1 LIGYLYV
8 LAAACLWG
16 LLGVVSRYAFEQG
29 VSPLEVAFWR
39 AALGAVL
46 FGAQAALMRKVR
58 LERSD
63 AGAVLGFGLVGISLF
78 YGAYQ
83 LAIQSG
89 GAALAAV
96 LLYTAPALVAL
107 LSWLFLRE
115 PMDAHKLSALGL
127 TLLGVALVSLQGGGA
142 RVTLAALF
150 WGLLSALTY
159 ATYYLFGKLYLSKYS
174 TPTVFLYA
182 LPVGALGLLPF
193 VDFVPKNAEAW
204 AAIAFLTVAST
215 FFAVTLYF
223 AGLRRLEA
231 TRASVVATI
240 EPVVAALAA
249 WLWWVERFS
258 LLGYLGAGLVLA
270 GVVWMVL
277 RPQTGASPIRPTA
290 RPERP
295 QSR

>member
-1 LIGYLYV
+1 M
-8 LAAACLWG
+8 WG
-16 LLGVVSRYAFEQG
+16 LLGVVSRWAFEQG

-39 AALGAVL
+39 AALGAGL
-46 FGAQAALMRKVR
+46 FGAQAVLMQQMR
-58 LERSD
+58 LERPD
-63 AGAVLGFGLVGISLF
+63 RWAVLGFGLVGISLF

-83 LAIQSG
+83 LAIESG

-96 LLYTAPALVAL
+96 LLYTAPAIVAL

-115 PMDAHKLSALGL
+115 PMDAHKLAAVGL
-127 TLLGVALVSLQGGGA
+127 TLLGVALVSLQGGG
-142 RVTLAALF
+142 VKVSLAALF

-159 ATYYLFGKLYLSKYS
+159 ATYYLFGKLYLHRYT

-240 EPVVAALAA
+240 EPVVAAFAA
-249 WLWWVERFS
+249 WLWWGERFS
-258 LLGYLGAGLVLA
+258 LLGYLGAGLVLL
-270 GVVWMVL
+270 GVLWMVL
-277 RPQTGASPIRPTA
+277 KPPKAVLEVPRST
-290 RPERP
+290 
-295 QSR
+295 

>member
-1 LIGYLYV
+1 MGYFYV
-8 LAAACLWG
+8 LAAASLWG
-16 LLGVVSRYAFEQG
+16 LLGVVSKWAFAQG

-39 AALGAVL
+39 ATLGAVL
-46 FGAQAALMRKVR
+46 FGAQALWIGKVH
-58 LERSD
+58 LERTD
-63 AGAVLGFGLVGISLF
+63 RLAVLGFGLVGISLF

-89 GAALAAV
+89 GAALASV
-96 LLYTAPALVAL
+96 LLYTAPAIVAL

-115 PMDAHKLSALGL
+115 PMDAHKISAVTL
-127 TLLGVALVSLQGGGA
+127 TLLGVALVSLQGGG
-142 RVTLAALF
+142 VKVSLAALF

-159 ATYYLFGKLYLSKYS
+159 ATYYLFGKLYLDKYP

-193 VDFVPKNAEAW
+193 VDFMPKNAEAW
-204 AAIAFLTVAST
+204 AAIAFLTIAST

-249 WLWWVERFS
+249 WLWWGERFS
-258 LLGYLGAGLVLA
+258 LLGYMGAGLVLA
-270 GVVWMVL
+270 GVVWMVR
-277 RPQTGASPIRPTA
+277 RPSTT
-290 RPERP
+290 P
-295 QSR
+295 QKIAAKIP

>member
-1 LIGYLYV
+1 MAGYLYI

-16 LLGVVSRYAFEQG
+16 LLGVVSRWAFEQG

-39 AALGAVL
+39 AALGAGL
-46 FGAQAALMRKVR
+46 FGAQAVLMQQVR
-58 LERSD
+58 LERPD
-63 AGAVLGFGLVGISLF
+63 RWPVLGFGLVGISLF

-83 LAIQSG
+83 LAIESG

-96 LLYTAPALVAL
+96 LLYTAPAIVAL

-115 PMDAHKLSALGL
+115 PMSAHKLAAVGL
-127 TLLGVALVSLQGGGA
+127 TLLGVALVSLQGGG
-142 RVTLAALF
+142 VKVSLAALF

-159 ATYYLFGKLYLSKYS
+159 ATYYLFGKLYLNKYS

-193 VDFVPKNAEAW
+193 VDFAPKNAEAW

-231 TRASVVATI
+231 TRASVVSTI
-240 EPVVAALAA
+240 EPVVAAFAA
-249 WLWWVERFS
+249 WLWWSERFS
-258 LLGYLGAGLVLA
+258 LLGYLGAGLVLL
-270 GVVWMVL
+270 GVLWMILKTPKTVL
-277 RPQTGASPIRPTA
+277 EVPRST
-290 RPERP
+290 
-295 QSR
+295 

>member
-1 LIGYLYV
+1 MAGYLYV

-16 LLGVVSRYAFEQG
+16 LLGVVSRWAFEQG

-39 AALGAVL
+39 AALGAGL
-46 FGAQAALMRKVR
+46 FGAQALLMQQVR
-58 LERSD
+58 LERPD
-63 AGAVLGFGLVGISLF
+63 RWAVLGFGLVGISLF

-83 LAIQSG
+83 LAIESG

-96 LLYTAPALVAL
+96 LLYTAPAIVAL

-115 PMDAHKLSALGL
+115 PMDAQKLAAVGL
-127 TLLGVALVSLQGGGA
+127 TLLGVALVSLQGGG
-142 RVTLAALF
+142 VKVSLAALF

-159 ATYYLFGKLYLSKYS
+159 ATYYLFGKLYLHRYT

-240 EPVVAALAA
+240 EPVVAAFAA
-249 WLWWVERFS
+249 WLWWGERFS
-258 LLGYLGAGLVLA
+258 LLGYLGAGLVLL
-270 GVVWMVL
+270 GVLWMVL
-277 RPQTGASPIRPTA
+277 KPPKAVLEVPRST
-290 RPERP
+290 
-295 QSR
+295 

>member
-1 LIGYLYV
+1 MAGYFYV
-8 LAAACLWG
+8 LAAASLWG
-16 LLGVVSRYAFEQG
+16 LLGVVSKWAFEQG

-46 FGAQAALMRKVR
+46 FGTQALLVQKVYLQQR
-58 LERSD
+58 DLP
-63 AGAVLGFGLVGISLF
+63 AVAGFGLVGVSLF

-89 GAALAAV
+89 GAALASV
-96 LLYTAPALVAL
+96 LLYTAPAIVAL

-115 PMDAHKLSALGL
+115 PMDAYKLGAVGL
-127 TLLGVALVSLQGGGA
+127 TLLGVALVSLQGGGVK
-142 RVTLAALF
+142 VTLAALF

-159 ATYYLFGKLYLSKYS
+159 ATYYLFGKLYLHKYS

-193 VDFVPKNAEAW
+193 VNFVPKNAEAW
-204 AAIAFLTVAST
+204 TAIAFLTMAST

-240 EPVVAALAA
+240 EPVVAAFVA
-249 WLWWVERFS
+249 WLWWGERFS

-277 RPQTGASPIRPTA
+277 RPQA
-290 RPERP
+290 RPVPEPPR
-295 QSR
+295 SRSI

>member
-1 LIGYLYV
+1 MGYLYV

-16 LLGVVSRYAFEQG
+16 LLGVVSKAAFEQG

-46 FGAQAALMRKVR
+46 FGAQAFLIQKMLVLRKDLLPV
-58 LERSD
+58 
-63 AGAVLGFGLVGISLF
+63 AGFGLVGISLF

-89 GAALAAV
+89 GAALASV
-96 LLYTAPALVAL
+96 LLYTAPAIVAL

-115 PMDAHKLSALGL
+115 PMNAFKLGAVAL
-127 TLLGVALVSLQGGGA
+127 TLLGVAAVSMQGGG
-142 RVTLAALF
+142 VDITLPAIF
-150 WGLLSALTY
+150 WGLVSALTY
-159 ATYYLFGKLYLSKYS
+159 ATYYLFGKLYLHKYT

-193 VDFVPKNAEAW
+193 VDFAPKTAEAW
-204 AAIAFLTVAST
+204 GAIAFLTVVST
-215 FFAVTLYF
+215 FVAVTLYF

-231 TRASVVATI
+231 TRASVVATL
-240 EPVVAALAA
+240 EPVVAAFAA
-249 WLWWVERFS
+249 WLWWGERFS

-270 GVVWMVL
+270 GVLVMVL
-277 RPQTGASPIRPTA
+277 RPQPRVASNR
-290 RPERP
+290 
-295 QSR
+295 

>member
-1 LIGYLYV
+1 M
-8 LAAACLWG
+8 
-16 LLGVVSRYAFEQG
+16 LGVVSKWAFEQG

-46 FGAQAALMRKVR
+46 FGTQAILIQKAYLQRQD
-58 LERSD
+58 LP
-63 AGAVLGFGLVGISLF
+63 AVAGFGLVGVSLF

-89 GAALAAV
+89 GAALASV
-96 LLYTAPALVAL
+96 LLYTAPAIVAL

-115 PMDAHKLSALGL
+115 PMDAPKVGAVAL
-127 TLLGVALVSLQGGGA
+127 TLLGVGAVSLQGGG
-142 RVTLAALF
+142 VNITLTAVF

-159 ATYYLFGKLYLSKYS
+159 ATYYLFGKLYLNKYS

-204 AAIAFLTVAST
+204 TAIAFLTIAST

-231 TRASVVATI
+231 TRASVVATL
-240 EPVVAALAA
+240 EPVVAAFVA
-249 WLWWVERFS
+249 WLWWGERFS
-258 LLGYLGAGLVLA
+258 LLGYLGAGLVVA
-270 GVVWMVL
+270 GVLLMVL
-277 RPQTGASPIRPTA
+277 RPQA
-290 RPERP
+290 RVVPRL
-295 QSR
+295 

>member
-1 LIGYLYV
+1 LAGYFYV
-8 LAAACLWG
+8 LAAASLWG
-16 LLGVVSRYAFEQG
+16 LLGVVSKWAFEQG

-46 FGAQAALMRKVR
+46 FGTQALLVQKVYLQQR
-58 LERSD
+58 DLP
-63 AGAVLGFGLVGISLF
+63 AVAGFGLVGVSLF

-89 GAALAAV
+89 GAALASV
-96 LLYTAPALVAL
+96 LLYTAPAIVAL

-115 PMDAHKLSALGL
+115 PMDAYKLGAVGL
-127 TLLGVALVSLQGGGA
+127 TLLGVALVSLQGGGVK
-142 RVTLAALF
+142 VTLAALF

-159 ATYYLFGKLYLSKYS
+159 ATYYLFGKLYLHKYS

-193 VDFVPKNAEAW
+193 VNFVPKNAEAW
-204 AAIAFLTVAST
+204 TAIAFLTMAST

-240 EPVVAALAA
+240 EPVVAAFVA
-249 WLWWVERFS
+249 WLWWGERFS

-277 RPQTGASPIRPTA
+277 RPQA
-290 RPERP
+290 RPVPEPPR
-295 QSR
+295 SRSI

>member
-1 LIGYLYV
+1 MTGYLYV

-16 LLGVVSRYAFEQG
+16 LLGVVSRWAFEQG

-46 FGAQAALMRKVR
+46 FGAQAVLIQKVR
-58 LERSD
+58 LERAD
-63 AGAVLGFGLVGISLF
+63 GWAVLGFGLVGISLF

-83 LAIQSG
+83 LAIGSG

-96 LLYTAPALVAL
+96 LLYTAPAIVAL

-115 PMDAHKLSALGL
+115 PMDAHKVGAVGL
-127 TLLGVALVSLQGGGA
+127 TLLGVALVSLQGGGV
-142 RVTLAALF
+142 RVTPAAVF

-159 ATYYLFGKLYLSKYS
+159 ATYYLFGKLYLNKYS

-193 VDFVPKNAEAW
+193 VHFVPKNAEAW

-240 EPVVAALAA
+240 EPVVAAFVA
-249 WLWWVERFS
+249 WLWWGERFS

-277 RPQTGASPIRPTA
+277 RPQTRPVNLEASR
-290 RPERP
+290 
-295 QSR
+295 SS

>member
-1 LIGYLYV
+1 MAGYLYV

-16 LLGVVSRYAFEQG
+16 LLGVVSKWAFEQG

-39 AALGAVL
+39 AALGALL
-46 FGAQAALMRKVR
+46 FGAQAIWIQKVHLEQADR
-58 LERSD
+58 L
-63 AGAVLGFGLVGISLF
+63 AVLGFGLVGISLF
-78 YGAYQ
+78 YGSYQ

-89 GAALAAV
+89 GAALASV
-96 LLYTAPALVAL
+96 LLYTAPAIVAI

-115 PMDAHKLSALGL
+115 PMDAHKIGAVAL
-127 TLLGVALVSLQGGGA
+127 TLLGVALVSLQGGG
-142 RVTLAALF
+142 VKVSLAALF

-159 ATYYLFGKLYLSKYS
+159 ATYYLFGKLYLDKYR

-193 VDFVPKNAEAW
+193 VDFVPKNVEAW
-204 AAIAFLTVAST
+204 TAIAFLTIAST

-240 EPVVAALAA
+240 EPVVAAFAA
-249 WLWWVERFS
+249 WLWWSERFS

-270 GVVWMVL
+270 GVVWMVI
-277 RPQTGASPIRPTA
+277 RPQA
-290 RPERP
+290 RPVLKAPR
-295 QSR
+295 SGSV

>member
-1 LIGYLYV
+1 MVGYLYV

-16 LLGVVSRYAFEQG
+16 LLGVVSRWAFEQG
-29 VSPLEVAFWR
+29 ISPLEVAFWR

-46 FGAQAALMRKVR
+46 FGMQAALLQKVR
-58 LERSD
+58 LERPD
-63 AGAVLGFGLVGISLF
+63 RWAVLGFGLVGISLF

-83 LAIQSG
+83 LAIESG

-96 LLYTAPALVAL
+96 LLYTAPAIVAL

-115 PMDAHKLSALGL
+115 PMDAPKLGAVGL
-127 TLLGVALVSLQGGGA
+127 TLLGVALVSLQGGGV
-142 RVTLAALF
+142 RVTPAAVL

-193 VDFVPKNAEAW
+193 VSFAPKNAEAW
-204 AAIAFLTVAST
+204 MAIAFLTVAST

-249 WLWWVERFS
+249 WIWWGERFS

-277 RPQTGASPIRPTA
+277 APRA
-290 RPERP
+290 RPVNLEA
-295 QSR
+295 SRSS

>member
-1 LIGYLYV
+1 M
-8 LAAACLWG
+8 WG
-16 LLGVVSRYAFEQG
+16 LLGVVSRWAFEQG

-39 AALGAVL
+39 AALGAGL
-46 FGAQAALMRKVR
+46 FGAQAVLMQQVR
-58 LERSD
+58 LERPD
-63 AGAVLGFGLVGISLF
+63 RWAVLGFGLVGISLF

-83 LAIQSG
+83 LAIESG

-96 LLYTAPALVAL
+96 LLYTAPAIVAL

-115 PMDAHKLSALGL
+115 PMDAHKLAAVGL
-127 TLLGVALVSLQGGGA
+127 TLLGVALVSLQGGG
-142 RVTLAALF
+142 VKVSLAALF

-159 ATYYLFGKLYLSKYS
+159 ATYYLFGKLYLHRYT

-240 EPVVAALAA
+240 EPVVAAFAA
-249 WLWWVERFS
+249 WLWWGERFS
-258 LLGYLGAGLVLA
+258 LLGYLGAGLVLL
-270 GVVWMVL
+270 GVLWMVL
-277 RPQTGASPIRPTA
+277 KPPKAVLEVPRST
-290 RPERP
+290 
-295 QSR
+295 